1 MLLNSAGLALPRE
14 AWEANEI
21 NKLRNRLEKNGFIVL
36 QCFSKL
42 SPKRSA

>member
-21 NKLRNRLEKNGFIVL
+21 NKRNRLEKNGFIVL